1 MKKNVSYHKE
11 QESFE
16 NLIKLRFPEGMVC
29 ERCGGQKFWE
39 KPVKRI
45 TVCKHCRT
53 ENSPLANTM
62 LHRSHISLEHWSGIV
77 RLMINSSDR
86 VITARTIFREIPLG
100 SYRSAWNALR
110 KIRYAISYHTED
122 ERLEGEVEFDE
133 IIKRGQGE
141 DYRKVSIL
149 GALEM
154 SGEKRLSL
162 KMVKNPD
169 EMNIKDYFKK
179 NFDKKA
185 VFIVDPQKLYLR
197 NWLELNRFKQKSSIT
212 AYGGKFMNIHV
223 VLQDV
228 KYGLRNGHHN
238 VSEQFLQEYLDEYQF
253 IFNYNDNREKAQQLV
268 LGFMMN
274 TPIEGFNKRPETK
287 KNFLSIFSTK

>member
-1 MKKNVSYHKE
+1 MKKNINYHKE

-16 NLIKLRFPEGMVC
+16 NLIQLKFPEGMVC
-29 ERCGGQKFWE
+29 KNCGGKEFWE

-45 TVCKHCRT
+45 AVCRHCRS
-53 ENSPLANTM
+53 EKSPLAGTM
-62 LHRSHISLEHWSGIV
+62 LHRSHISLEQWSGIIK
-77 RLMINSSDR
+77 LMINSADR
-86 VITARTIFREIPLG
+86 VITAKTIFREIPLG

-110 KIRYAISYHTED
+110 KIRYAISFHRED
-122 ERLEGEVEFDE
+122 EHLVGEVEFDE

-162 KMVKNPD
+162 RMVKNPD

-179 NFDKKA
+179 NFDKNT

-212 AYGGKFMNIHV
+212 AYGGKFMNIHI

-253 IFNYNDNREKAQQLV
+253 IFNNNDNRENAEQLV
-268 LGFMMN
+268 MGYLMN
-274 TPIEGFNKRPETK
+274 TPIEGFNKRTEDK
-287 KNFLSIFSTK
+287 KSFLSIFLPK